1 MELAQKI
8 ITDISKELWGARI
21 SGSAVINP
29 SQTYPDITISDAYSI
44 QNHLIAEALENGE
57 VLTGAKIGLSSK
69 ANQQKFGID
78 EPIYGHLFAS
88 MIRPEDEPI
97 EITKMFRPV
106 VEPEIC
112 FLLDS
117 ELKGP
122 GINVGTV
129 LSATKG
135 VIPAFEIADSR
146 LKNQSSRVEDNI
158 LDNSGAAVVLL
169 GGVLTPIEEID
180 LRLVGMVLE
189 RNGMVIDT
197 GAGAAVLGHP
207 AQAVAGL
214 ANKLSEFDM
223 SLKAGSIIISGTP
236 VAAVPAAKGDHFDAS
251 FDRLGTVSVNFV

>member
-1 MELAQKI
+1 MALDSKI
-8 ITDISKELWGARI
+8 IKNISRALWVARV
-21 SGSAVINP
+21 SGNPVTNP
-29 SQTYPDITISDAYSI
+29 SETYPDITISDAYSI
-44 QNHLIAEALENGE
+44 QNQLIAEALENGE
-57 VLTGAKIGLSSK
+57 IVTGGKIGLSSK
-69 ANQQKFGID
+69 ANQQKFRID

-88 MIRPEDEPI
+88 MILAEDEPI
-97 EITKMFRPV
+97 EISKMFRPV

-158 LDNSGAAVVLL
+158 LDNSGAAIVLL
-169 GGVLTPIEEID
+169 GGVLNPIEEID

-223 SLKAGSIIISGTP
+223 SLKAGSIVISGTP
-236 VAAVPAAKGDHFDAS
+236 VAAVPAAKGDHFTAS

>member
-1 MELAQKI
+1 MPIDSKI
-8 ITDISKELWGARI
+8 MMDISRELWAARVD
-21 SGSAVINP
+21 GNPATNP
-29 SQTYPDITISDAYSI
+29 SQTHPDITISDAYSI
-44 QNHLIAEALENGE
+44 QMQLINEASNNGE
-57 VLTGAKIGLSSK
+57 IVVGGKIGLSSK
-69 ANQQKFGID
+69 ANQEKFGIA
-78 EPIYGHLFAS
+78 EPIYGHLFNS

-97 EITKMFRPV
+97 EISKMFRPV

-112 FLLDS
+112 FLLNS

-122 GINVGTV
+122 GVNVGTV

-135 VIPAFEIADSR
+135 VMPAFEIADSR

-158 LDNSGAAVVLL
+158 LDNSGAAIVLL
-169 GGVLTPIEEID
+169 GGILSPIENID
-180 LRLVGMVLE
+180 LRLVGMILE
-189 RNGMVIDT
+189 QNGLVIDT

-236 VAAVPAAKGDHFDAS
+236 VAAVPASSGDHFTAS
-251 FDRLGTVSVNFV
+251 FDRIGTVSVNFI